1 MPHRLRLVWLLDLFG
16 GSDNVTVTGTPGMGT
31 LETCSG
37 RGHITAEKLLFV
49 V

>member
-1 MPHRLRLVWLLDLFG
+1 MPHRLRLVWLVDLAR
-16 GSDNVTVTGTPGMGT
+16 GSGNVTVTGTPGMGT

-37 RGHITAEKLLFV
+37 RGHLTAEKLLFV